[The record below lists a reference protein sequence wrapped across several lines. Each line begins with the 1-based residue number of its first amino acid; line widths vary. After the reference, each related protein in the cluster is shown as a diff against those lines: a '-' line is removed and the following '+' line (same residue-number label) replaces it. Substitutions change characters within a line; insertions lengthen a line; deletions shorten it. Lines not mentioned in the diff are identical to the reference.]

1 MLNQSNVDILISINA
16 LAVSKQ
22 ILVIE
27 KLLSFYIVIRYSWHQ
42 DKANFH
48 KNVFFWG
55 VSSQSFYEICYFI
68 SVRTKSITI
77 TIKE

>member
-1 MLNQSNVDILISINA
+1 MLNWCNVDILISINA

-48 KNVFFWG
+48 KNMDF
-55 VSSQSFYEICYFI
+55 
-68 SVRTKSITI
+68 
-77 TIKE
+77 